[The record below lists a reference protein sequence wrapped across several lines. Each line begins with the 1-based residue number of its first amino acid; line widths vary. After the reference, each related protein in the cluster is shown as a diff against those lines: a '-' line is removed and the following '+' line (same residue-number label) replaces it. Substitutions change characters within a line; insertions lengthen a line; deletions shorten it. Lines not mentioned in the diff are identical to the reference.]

1 MELKCKEGGNFIGT
15 SFFGFIRV
23 ETHPPEVGSRVKFSR
38 WMCEMH
44 NDVNKRMGKK
54 LFDCSRVD
62 ERWLDG
68 WKDGSCD

>member
-1 MELKCKEGGNFIGT
+1 
-15 SFFGFIRV
+15 
-23 ETHPPEVGSRVKFSR
+23 
-38 WMCEMH
+38 MH

-54 LFDCSRVD
+54 LFDCSKID